1 MRTSKKKQNQNVK
14 YSLSALIL
22 FAAFST
28 LTSFSIS
35 TINTNELDLNGDG
48 TINILVLGTNSSLNG
63 AEAFSPNQITE
74 ELQNILSSDNAIS
87 INVNVVAENI
97 HMSQPVTV
105 GLGGSGTEY
114 TWTHH
119 SHSLTQYYYWPD
131 GLDARMAN
139 LSGTGDTDWDY
150 VVIGADPH
158 IISTTPGYY
167 SLGVNKIAA
176 KVAEGDAQ
184 PLLLMMW
191 PKDDSSVATIE
202 HFEEFTYRTADGAK
216 VPVSTIPAGLAWEA
230 LPEALKDEASF
241 HPSPN
246 GAYLAAASIY
256 SHLCGNNASLSE
268 YTYDDEIADV
278 ALTMVNEAESQ
289 IHYTGPRTFI
299 SPFKSC
305 DIEDDILNFNHTG
318 SSSENGIK
326 AGLEWVFEQTP
337 ETLQNGGESP
347 IDFNYGRANS
357 NFEPNKRYNIDPILF
372 DFSFGFPMQD
382 HGNNG
387 DVSLLYGLDRRQSG
401 TMNDVDL
408 GVARFMIEEEEL
420 PYARA
425 IPVRTLFAQMKEIS
439 PNISAYRDAWHM
451 HRDLDKAIAA
461 FMYTTLTSKCSLG
474 EEPAEQD
481 SDDWRK
487 WMAHKIGYETA
498 WTLMYLNGSPP
509 PCSQFVDLDED
520 GFLAYEDC
528 DDDNAEVN
536 PDQIEET
543 YNGIDDDCNPQTLDD
558 DLDQDGFVASDDC
571 DDNNANVNP
580 NAEDIPNNGIDE
592 DCDGVDMVSSVYKLA
607 NSTISIYPNPV
618 VDLINIEVSDDL
630 KYKVELYN
638 LEGKLNISATN
649 QNKIDVHNLPQG
661 IYLLEIEHLN
671 SGEKIVT
678 KVIKGN

>member
-1 MRTSKKKQNQNVK
+1 MRTSKKKQYLNAK
-14 YSLSALIL
+14 FSLSALMLSIAYIVMTG
-22 FAAFST
+22 FNFPIAN
-28 LTSFSIS
+28 TSNI
-35 TINTNELDLNGDG
+35 DLNGDG

-63 AEAFSPNQITE
+63 AEAFSPDQITE
-74 ELQNILSSDNAIS
+74 ELQNILSADNAIS
-87 INVNVVAENI
+87 IDVNVVAEDI
-97 HMSQPVTV
+97 HMSQPVTI
-105 GLGGSGTEY
+105 GLGGAGTEY

-139 LSGTGDTDWDY
+139 LSGTGDIDWDY

-191 PKDDSSVATIE
+191 PKNDASVATVE

-216 VPVSTIPAGLAWEA
+216 VPVSTIPAGLAWDA

-256 SHLCGNNASLSE
+256 SHLCGNNASLSD

-278 ALTMVNEAESQ
+278 ALATVNEAENQ
-289 IHYTGPRTFI
+289 VHYTGPRTFI

-305 DIEDDILNFNHTG
+305 EIEDEILNYNHTG

-326 AGLEWVFEQTP
+326 AGLEWVIEQTS

-357 NFEPNKRYNIDPILF
+357 NFEPNKRYKIDPLLF

-425 IPVRTLFAQMKEIS
+425 VPVRTLFAQMKEIS
-439 PNISAYRDAWHM
+439 PGISAYRDAWHM

-461 FMYTTLTSKCSLG
+461 FMYTTLTSKCSVG
-474 EEPAEQD
+474 EEPEEQD
-481 SDDWRK
+481 SDDWRT

-498 WTLMYLNGSPP
+498 WTLMYLGGAPP
-509 PCSQFVDLDED
+509 VCSQFVDLDED

-528 DDDNAEVN
+528 DDDNANIN
-536 PDQIEET
+536 PDQTEEI
-543 YNGIDDDCNPQTLDD
+543 YNGIDDDCNAETLDD
-558 DLDQDGFVASDDC
+558 DLDQDGFVAADDC
-571 DDNNANVNP
+571 DDNDASINP
-580 NAEDIPNNGIDE
+580 DAEDIPNNGIDE
-592 DCDGVDMVSSVYKLA
+592 DCDGMDMVSSIYELA
-607 NSTISIYPNPV
+607 NSTISIYPNPA
-618 VDLINIEVSDDL
+618 VDIINIDVSGDL
-630 KYKVELYN
+630 KYTADLYN
-638 LEGKLNISATN
+638 LEGKLNISSTN
-649 QNKIDVHNLPQG
+649 PNKIDVQNLPQG
-661 IYLLEIEHLN
+661 VYLLEIKSLS
-671 SGEKIVT
+671 SGEKVVA
-678 KVIKGN
+678 KVIKGE